1 MSPQSALV
9 RVSDGRD
16 LSSAEMLSIMRQI
29 MAGEVSSVMI
39 AAFISSLR
47 TKGETVDEIAAAA
60 KVMREFATSVEA
72 GDDSKL
78 LDTCGTGGDGAR
90 TFNISTVS
98 AFVAAAAGVKVA
110 KHGGRSVSS
119 NSGSADLLESFGANI
134 MLSSAQVGQC
144 VERVGIGF
152 MFAPNHHSA
161 MKYAGPVRKELGM
174 RTIFNILGP
183 LTNPAGANCQ
193 LLGVFRKELVSV
205 LARVLKLLGSETAL
219 VVHGEDGLDELSIS
233 SPTHIAELKLGEI
246 KEYTI
251 VPEEF
256 GIKKIDGS
264 LLTADSIETSKT
276 ICEEV
281 FAGKGGPQ
289 HDIIS
294 LNAGAGI
301 YVAGMAKDIKEGV
314 ERARDVISS
323 GLAKQKLDEFIT
335 FTNQC

>member
-1 MSPQSALV
+1 MSPQGALV
-9 RVSDGRD
+9 RVSDGRN

-72 GDDSKL
+72 DVDSKL
-78 LDTCGTGGDGAR
+78 LDTCGTGGDGAS

-119 NSGSADLLESFGANI
+119 NSGSADLLESLGANI

-183 LTNPAGANCQ
+183 LTNPAGAKCQ
-193 LLGVFRKELVSV
+193 LLGVYRKELVSV

-246 KEYTI
+246 REYTI

-256 GIKKIDGS
+256 GIKKIDVS
-264 LLTADSIETSKT
+264 LLTADSIETSKV
-276 ICEEV
+276 ICEEI
-281 FAGKGGPQ
+281 FAGKQGPQ

-301 YVAGMAKDIKEGV
+301 YAAGMAKDIKEGV
-314 ERARDVISS
+314 EKAKDVISS

-335 FTNQC
+335 YTNQC

>member
-1 MSPQSALV
+1 MFDGLPQNFTATRYHSLVIDRKSLPDCLDVTAMTKDGAIMGVSHKNLKVDGVQFHPESILRKWSFFAQKFFKGEVMSPQGALV
-9 RVSDGRD
+9 RVSDGRN
-16 LSSAEMLSIMRQI
+16 LSSTEMLSIMRQI

-72 GDDSKL
+72 DVDSKL
-78 LDTCGTGGDGAR
+78 LDTCGTGGDGAS

-119 NSGSADLLESFGANI
+119 NSGSADLLESLGANI

-183 LTNPAGANCQ
+183 LTI
-193 LLGVFRKELVSV
+193 LLSYASCSVF
-205 LARVLKLLGSETAL
+205 
-219 VVHGEDGLDELSIS
+219 
-233 SPTHIAELKLGEI
+233 IAK
-246 KEYTI
+246 
-251 VPEEF
+251 
-256 GIKKIDGS
+256 S
-264 LLTADSIETSKT
+264 
-276 ICEEV
+276 
-281 FAGKGGPQ
+281 
-289 HDIIS
+289 
-294 LNAGAGI
+294 
-301 YVAGMAKDIKEGV
+301 
-314 ERARDVISS
+314 
-323 GLAKQKLDEFIT
+323 
-335 FTNQC
+335 